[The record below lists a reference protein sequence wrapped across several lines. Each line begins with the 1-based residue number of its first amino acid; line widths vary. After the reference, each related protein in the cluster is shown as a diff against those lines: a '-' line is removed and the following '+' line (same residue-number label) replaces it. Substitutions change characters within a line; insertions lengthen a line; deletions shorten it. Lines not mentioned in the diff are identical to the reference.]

1 MRDEPALYTAAG
13 IPDEWVPVLQK
24 MGYVTVASLGG
35 LAPNKL
41 WGDLCGFNKKNKLG
55 LKNPTAE
62 EVSGWVSA
70 AASGSAS
77 TSASAE

>member
-1 MRDEPALYTAAG
+1 MKRLDADAAT
-13 IPDEWVPVLQK
+13 VLRRCGVRPSVQR
-24 MGYVTVASLGG
+24 VAVMDYL
-35 LAPNKL
+35 
-41 WGDLCGFNKKNKLG
+41 
-55 LKNPTAE
+55 LKHRTHPTAE